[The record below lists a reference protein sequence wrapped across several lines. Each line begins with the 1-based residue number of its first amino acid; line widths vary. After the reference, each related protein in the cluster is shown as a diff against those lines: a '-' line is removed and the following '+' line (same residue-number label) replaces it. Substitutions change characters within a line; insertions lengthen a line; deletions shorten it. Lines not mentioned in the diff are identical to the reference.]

1 MKYKSFNEWFEAL
14 KKESIIFNV
23 NDQVKELMLEA
34 WDAAIENCPVKIEY
48 IDRTKNEINE
58 LQGIITG
65 TLEIVCTCD
74 QAQIKHGYR
83 CGCGKQVAVQKAVS
97 DLTFYL
103 KELKK

>member
-1 MKYKSFNEWFEAL
+1 MKYKNFFEWFEQSKFKNCTAREKNL
-14 KKESIIFNV
+14 
-23 NDQVKELMLEA
+23 LLTG
-34 WDAAIENCPVKIEY
+34 WDVCINNYPD
-48 IDRTKNEINE
+48 DRTKNEINE

-83 CGCGKQVAVQKAVS
+83 CSCGKQVAVQKAVS

>member
-1 MKYKSFNEWFEAL
+1 MKYKNFDEWLRNSRYVGFYGKQKNAIL
-14 KKESIIFNV
+14 
-23 NDQVKELMLEA
+23 DA
-34 WDAAIENCPVKIEY
+34 WDAAVENYPE
-48 IDRTKNEINE
+48 DRTKNEINE

-83 CGCGKQVAVQKAVS
+83 CSCGKQVAVQKAVS

>member
-1 MKYKSFNEWFEAL
+1 MKYKNFDEWLRNSRYVGFYGKQKNAIL
-14 KKESIIFNV
+14 
-23 NDQVKELMLEA
+23 DA
-34 WDAAIENCPVKIEY
+34 WDAAVENYPE
-48 IDRTKNEINE
+48 DRTKNEINE

-83 CGCGKQVAVQKAVS
+83 CSCGKQVAVQKAVS

-103 KELKK
+103 KELKKS

>member
-1 MKYKSFNEWFEAL
+1 MKYKNFDEWYKKSKWVKNGGIIKDAMFEAWCAA
-14 KKESIIFNV
+14 
-23 NDQVKELMLEA
+23 VKNYP
-34 WDAAIENCPVKIEY
+34 D
-48 IDRTKNEINE
+48 DRTKNEINE

-74 QAQIKHGYR
+74 RAQIKHGYR
-83 CGCGKQVAVQKAVS
+83 CSCGKQVAVQKAVS

>member
-1 MKYKSFNEWFEAL
+1 MRYENFYHWLRKSKNIKGAFYN
-14 KKESIIFNV
+14 KEEI
-23 NDQVKELMLEA
+23 ELMLTA
-34 WDAAIENCPVKIEY
+34 WDAAVENYPE
-48 IDRTKNEINE
+48 DRTKNEINE

-83 CGCGKQVAVQKAVS
+83 CSCGKQVAVQKAVS